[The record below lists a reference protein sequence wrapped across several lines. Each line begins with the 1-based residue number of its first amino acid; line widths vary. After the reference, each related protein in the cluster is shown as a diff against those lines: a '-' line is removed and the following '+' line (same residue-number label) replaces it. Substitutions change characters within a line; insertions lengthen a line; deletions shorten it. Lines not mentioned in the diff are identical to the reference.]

1 MAAAQLEK
9 VLPKTAHQLDTVGST
24 TAPRSQQPMVLSAH
38 EVNKTFSNTPQMGL
52 VLSPC
57 GTTKGPGGA
66 GWALTS
72 CPALQTPPS

>member
-1 MAAAQLEK
+1 
-9 VLPKTAHQLDTVGST
+9 
-24 TAPRSQQPMVLSAH
+24 MVLSAH